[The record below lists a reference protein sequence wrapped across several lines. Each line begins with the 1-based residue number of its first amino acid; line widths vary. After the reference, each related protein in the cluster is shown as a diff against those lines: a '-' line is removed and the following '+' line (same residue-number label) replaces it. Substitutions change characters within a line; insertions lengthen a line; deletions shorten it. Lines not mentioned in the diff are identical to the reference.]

1 MTQEMSRLKRN
12 RLPVFQVLEP
22 RFVMAAQIFGP
33 RPGYMQDWIVQ
44 LREESPLS
52 PIASIGFDV
61 APKGVEFETKRSL
74 GTRTLFEVRTYSVD
88 GQDAIDALQTDPR
101 IFAFSKNSVIQ
112 GGSIPNDADFPNQIG
127 LHNVG
132 QFGAKFD
139 ADIDGLEA
147 WEINVG
153 TPSVVVGVIDSG
165 IDLVHPDLYLNIW
178 INQGEI
184 PLSVKAGLTDVDQDG
199 LFTFYDLNDLVNAE
213 LVRDANRN
221 QYIDAD
227 DLLQDPRWAD
237 GFDTDG
243 NEYVDD
249 LFGWNFRTGS
259 NEPFAPN
266 NPSDSQGHGTHV
278 AGIIGS
284 IGNNAI
290 GTTGVNRKS
299 SLMSLKF
306 LDENNRGDLASA
318 IAAINYAKTMR
329 TRFQTN
335 VRVLNASWGQS
346 GESNPILQETIF
358 NAGEAGILLIA
369 AAGNG
374 NVLGQG
380 IDNDRTPFFPASY
393 SLSNVI
399 AVGASDA
406 NDNLASFSNFGSSSV
421 HIVAPGVAIKS
432 TLPNGS
438 YGEANGTSM
447 AAPFV
452 SGTAA
457 LLWSEYRTASVD
469 EVRQAILENV
479 DELTNLQGIVS
490 RSGRLNADR
499 SIRAS
504 SFSPQANLIDAP
516 NIVTESS
523 DNYRFQVRFEH
534 RNGIDVSSL
543 DNKDFVVRSTWGEM
557 VELPV
562 RLIDS
567 SIRSEDSGRI
577 VYASYELLPRRG
589 FWDPLD
595 YGTYQIILGANEI
608 LASGVGSASR
618 PQIVGQFQVR
628 IEKPN
633 VIYVIDPRDH
643 INQGSLRH
651 AIGQAN
657 ADPST
662 AFTIILES
670 NTYQVTIPPNNL
682 GSFVTLPESCTSQG
696 PVAWSDRWTGDLEVY
711 GNVSIFGSA
720 SATTIIRTTTND
732 RVFRVHPDASL
743 RLFRTT
749 ITGGVASALGGGG
762 IINAGSLSI
771 HQSTLTGNSVSELS
785 QGSGMG
791 GAILSLT
798 GTVEIVDSRLH
809 GNSAVIGGGA
819 LVCGDSEL
827 SVRQSSVDNNHGGG
841 VVSFSSQSTDIANS
855 TIAFNTG
862 EALGSR
868 ERNLAGGDASSSI
881 PKISGDGQSILFLS
895 ESTRLSE
902 SDSNNAEDIFYFD
915 RRTNRVRQISISSQG
930 SGANRDSSQVSVSGD
945 GSQVLF
951 ISEANNLVAPDDL
964 FSRDLFLHDLNLQT
978 TIRLSPPGLPVR
990 EVRGQP
996 SQSSNGN
1003 TVVFQHVTPDD
1014 PNNAW
1019 GVFLWNKGTNLYEA
1033 IPLEINNDFIDL
1045 TYLDHTALSGD
1056 GEYLLVMANSS
1067 GTSIDENHDM
1077 FLYDVQN
1084 RISRKLPIR
1093 NAGSVGGSYFSGSIS
1108 HTGRF
1113 IAFVSDDP
1121 TTVPN
1126 DTNGVA
1132 DIFLYDVQQDSVRR
1146 ISQTGQNGQANAA
1159 SYAPSISADGRYV
1172 AFMSTA
1178 NNLVP
1183 TATSG
1188 RSHIFVA
1195 DTVTG
1200 EVSLVSA
1207 NVGGVQADGD
1217 SLYPSIS
1224 DDGRYVTFQSTARN
1238 LLPDIP
1244 SSRLSGKS
1252 QIYVVDRVTGEVQ
1265 SASAFYQTSSIN
1277 FAHSSIAANQATYA
1291 VTGNIRVQDSLFFA
1305 NNSAFDW
1312 DTNVVSLGNNLLSS
1326 VPNLG
1331 HLQNTDQR
1339 LPSAAMRVGEPT
1351 IGINGTLGFPLLSG
1365 SPAIGNANPTV
1376 SQSVDQWGRLRVTRD
1391 IGAIE
1396 TVTGNLS
1403 GQVFADLNGNGIQDN
1418 GEPSFLSS
1426 TVFLDSNRDGIP
1438 QRFESETSLQAGAY
1452 AFVDILPGT
1461 HQVRVVVPNNWTAS
1475 DEPIQRLPSGTI
1487 QPNGASNQPVVGRT
1501 GRTVAFTSFA
1511 NNLVGNVTTGL
1522 NLFVSRD
1529 GLIERIPTT
1538 GSNLRVNDIGGTNEE
1553 LVVYRTDVGLYAF
1566 DLLTKQNTLLSV
1578 TNSGSPADG
1587 YSEDAA
1593 ISEDGRWVVYSS
1605 FAKNLVPGDVDNNAD
1620 IFLLDR
1626 STGQVDSVTRAA
1638 LGFQGNFD
1646 SLSPSISN
1654 DGRYVVFMSDATNL
1668 VTDDTNGVGDI
1679 FLYDREDNSI
1689 KLVSRSAT
1697 GTQANASS
1705 LSPRLSRNGSTIVF
1719 QSLASNLVNDDNNGS
1734 NDLFTVDVSSLSITK
1749 LDIPFRTNLGFQNLS
1764 PTISGDGQY
1773 IVFIS
1778 SGLTTST
1785 TTSIRD
1791 VYVYDRKNGGD
1802 ATSDLATRLRR
1813 ISETF
1818 DGSNNNGNSNAPSIS
1833 SDGSTVVF
1841 DSFSTKLISG
1851 DTNQRQDVFKSPN
1864 PFESNARLVDL
1875 VAGDRISMEPF
1886 GLTPDSGI
1894 VRGTVYY
1901 DIDRSDS
1908 LQLGESLLANWIVY
1922 LDLNNN
1928 QRRDSQEPF
1937 QTTSEDGNFSFVNVP
1952 SYREYYIRAESQ
1964 LGWEASVVSST
1975 STRFFL
1981 PAGGE
1986 VLQRDLGFIPQ
1997 TTQGQSSNSSIEGRV
2012 FFDLNQNGKQDVGE
2026 PGRANLEV
2034 YLDLNRN
2041 ERRDFDEPRTI
2052 TNSSGVYRFTGL
2064 GPLQTAVRVTLNEG
2078 LRTTTP
2084 IGNRFQASNT
2094 PFTSGSSVLSNPQDI
2109 VMGDFD
2115 GQNGMDLAI
2124 AMVSANQVS
2133 LLLNDGAGGFQS
2145 APVLVNIG
2153 PNGKG
2158 PIAMAAGDLNKNGTV
2173 DLVVVN
2179 AFNSTAT
2186 ILIDFNGSGFT
2197 RTTTITLAAIPTQVA
2212 IGDLNGDSN
2221 PDLVFLGQLI
2231 DGTGRWYTFI
2241 NDGVGQFTSVATGL
2255 TGGKRPVSLALRDFS
2270 QDNRPDLAI
2279 AHMGDRGRAGDNG
2292 SVSILLGTGVN
2303 SFLAPTRLIAGNS
2316 PSSIDAGDLNKD
2328 GALDLVVTNFGSNT
2342 ATIFQGFNDGRFE
2355 SRAAIS
2361 LGLGPIDLSLVDVNH
2376 DGDID
2381 IVSTSL
2387 TDNSVSIVRNRQSQQ
2402 SSSVPDSF
2410 VFDATETFAV
2420 AQFVVGDKLAFVAGD
2435 INASGTI
2442 DFAFV
2447 VSSSNQVNI
2456 RKNSLINGAHRVS
2469 LTGSNSVQDLLFG
2482 LRAEV
2487 VDPKLDPIIGPASVL
2502 EDTANYVIPLTGI
2515 SAGVT
2520 SGPPLRWTITS
2531 SNMDVIPVPQLGYTN
2546 GATAGTLTFSTVPN
2560 VSGTSV
2566 IRVRL
2571 ENAGADGVFDTVDD
2585 GRVDRSWT
2593 MTVLPVNDPPT
2604 VRLAGDQVVTV
2615 GSNLRTV
2622 PLFATNFDPGGG
2634 SYEESQRIQEFI
2646 VSTPQTELFRVQP
2659 HIDNNGTLRYQPNLD
2674 RTGTAIVSVQVRD
2687 SGGIENGG
2695 RDRSV
2700 VQTFQ
2705 IIVTALADGDFD
2717 FGDSPLPYRTL
2728 LAQDGARHRIS
2739 SLFLGTRIDAELD
2752 GQPNSDA
2759 TGDGAL
2765 INDEDG
2771 VFWVST
2777 LSAHSSISTVSSV
2790 VIISSGSGLLDAWV
2804 DFNQDGDWLDSGEQI
2819 FANRPVQFGRNLLSF
2834 TIPAGAKS
2842 GTTFSRFRLS
2852 SAGGLSSTGI
2862 AEDGEVEDHR
2872 INLVNGTSGF
2882 PLEMMSTAISD
2893 HELRLENGFLIARS
2907 GGFLA
2912 LSVPHNLVSSVR
2924 VMGEDLLP
2932 IYSVAAPSR
2941 NLIGRV
2947 YYQSEPLMV
2956 SLHLDALN
2964 NDLTTLE
2971 NNVLQGIQRIDL
2983 TSPATQTLRIDSR
2996 VVAQMRSNLGIR
3008 VSIGADD
3015 RILSNEQWRLSNRIR
3030 EGTEVIHEFRA
3041 SKNGVRV
3048 ETTLATTWQN
3058 PLNPLDV
3065 DGDGLVTPLDV
3076 LAIINFI
3083 NIGSGSLPEFDPLNP
3098 LTSTF
3103 SDVNGNN
3110 SVEPLD
3116 VLTVINAINSVNS
3129 GGEGERRENEIDEAI
3144 SALYWN

>member
-1 MTQEMSRLKRN
+1 
-12 RLPVFQVLEP
+12 
-22 RFVMAAQIFGP
+22 MAAQIFGP

-44 LREESPLS
+44 LKDDSLLHPA
-52 PIASIGFDV
+52 ASIGFDV
-61 APKGVEFETKRSL
+61 APKGVELETKRSL
-74 GTRTLFEVRTYSVD
+74 GTRSLFEVRTFSVNE
-88 GQDAIDALQTDPR
+88 QDALDALEADPR
-101 IFAFSKNSVIQ
+101 ILTFSRNSVIH
-112 GGSIPNDADFPNQIG
+112 GASIPNDADFPNQIG

-139 ADIDGLEA
+139 ADIDALEA

-184 PLSVKAGLTDVDQDG
+184 PLSIKAGLTDVDQDG
-199 LFTFYDLNDLVNAE
+199 LFTFYDLNDPVNAE
-213 LVRDANRN
+213 WVYDVNGN
-221 QYIDAD
+221 NYIDAD
-227 DLLQDPRWAD
+227 DLLQNPRWAD

-259 NEPFAPN
+259 NEPYAPN
-266 NPSDSQGHGTHV
+266 NPSDTQGHGTHV

-284 IGNNAI
+284 IGDNAI
-290 GTTGVNRKS
+290 GTTGVNRKT

-329 TRFQTN
+329 DRFQTN
-335 VRVLNASWGQS
+335 VRVLNASWGQA
-346 GESNPILQETIF
+346 GESNPILQETIW
-358 NAGEAGILLIA
+358 NAGDAGILLIA
-369 AAGNG
+369 ASGNG

-393 SLSNVI
+393 PLQNVI

-406 NDNLASFSNFGSSSV
+406 NDSLASFSNFGSSTV

-457 LLWSEYRTASVD
+457 LLWSEYRNASVD

-479 DELTNLQGIVS
+479 DELASLKGIVAQ
-490 RSGRLNADR
+490 SGRLNANR
-499 SIRAS
+499 AIRAS
-504 SFSPQANLIDAP
+504 SFSPQAILIDAP
-516 NIVTESS
+516 NIVAESS

-534 RNGIDVSSL
+534 RNGIDISSL
-543 DNKDFVVRSTWGEM
+543 DDNDFLVRSTWGEM

-577 VYASYELLPRRG
+577 VYASYELLARG
-589 FWDPLD
+589 GLWDPLD
-595 YGTYQIILGANEI
+595 YGSYQIVLGANEI
-608 LASGVGSASR
+608 LANGVDSASR
-618 PQIVGQFQVR
+618 SQLIGQFQVR

-633 VIYVIDPRDH
+633 VIYVVDPRDH
-643 INQGSLRH
+643 VNEGSLRH

-657 ADPST
+657 AEPT
-662 AFTIILES
+662 NAFTIILES
-670 NTYQVTIPPNNL
+670 NTYQVNIPPNTL
-682 GSFVTLPESCTSQG
+682 GSFVIPPASCTSQSG
-696 PVAWSDRWTGDLEVY
+696 VAWSDPWTGDLEVY
-711 GNVSIFGSA
+711 GNVSIFGSS
-720 SATTIIRTTTND
+720 SATTAIRNTTND
-732 RVFRVHPDASL
+732 RVFRVHPEGSL
-743 RLFRTT
+743 RVFRTN
-749 ITGGVASALGGGG
+749 IAGGVGSSIGGGG
-762 IINAGSLSI
+762 IINAGMLSI
-771 HQSTLTGNSVSELS
+771 HQSTLTGNTASELS
-785 QGSGMG
+785 QGSGAAGMG

-809 GNSAVIGGGA
+809 GNAAAIGGGA
-819 LVCGDSEL
+819 LVCGDTEL
-827 SVRQSSVDNNHGGG
+827 SIRQSSVDDNLGGG
-841 VVSFSSQSTDIANS
+841 VVSFSTKSSDITNS
-855 TIAFNTG
+855 TIASNTG

-868 ERNLAGGDASSSI
+868 DRNLAGGDAPSTI
-881 PKISGDGQSILFLS
+881 PKISGDGQSILFSS
-895 ESTRLSE
+895 ESSRLSE
-902 SDSNNAEDIFYFD
+902 SDLNNAEDIFLFD
-915 RRTNRVRQISISSQG
+915 RRTNRVRQISVSSQG
-930 SGANRDSSQVSVSGD
+930 NGANRASSQLSVSGN

-951 ISEANNLVAPDDL
+951 ISEASNLVAPDDL
-964 FSRDLFLHDLNLQT
+964 FSRDLFLHDLNLQST
-978 TIRLSPPGLPVR
+978 VRLSPPGIPVR

-996 SQSSNGN
+996 SQSFDGN
-1003 TVVFQHVTPDD
+1003 TIAFQHVTPND

-1019 GVFLWNKGTNLYEA
+1019 GVFIWRKDTNQYESLSLQ
-1033 IPLEINNDFIDL
+1033 IGNNSIDL
-1045 TYLDHTALSGD
+1045 SFLDHTALSGD
-1056 GEYLLVMANSS
+1056 GKYLLVMANSS
-1067 GTSIDENHDM
+1067 GTAIGEHHDM
-1077 FLYDVQN
+1077 FLYDTQN
-1084 RISRKLPIR
+1084 RTVRKLPVR
-1093 NAGSVGGSYFSGSIS
+1093 NAESTGGSYFSGSIS

-1121 TTVPN
+1121 NTVAD

-1132 DIFLYDVQQDSVRR
+1132 DVFLYDSQEDSIRR
-1146 ISQTGQNGQANAA
+1146 ISQRITSEQANAP
-1159 SYAPSISADGRYV
+1159 SYSPSVNADGRYV
-1172 AFMSTA
+1172 VFSSTA

-1183 TATSG
+1183 SATNG

-1195 DTVTG
+1195 DTLTG
-1200 EVSLVSA
+1200 VVSLVSA
-1207 NVGGVQADGD
+1207 NVDGVQADGD
-1217 SLYPSIS
+1217 SFSPSIS
-1224 DDGRYVTFQSTARN
+1224 DDGRYVTFQSTAKN
-1238 LLPDIP
+1238 LLRHIP
-1244 SSRLSGKS
+1244 SSRLSGES
-1252 QIYVVDRVTGEVQ
+1252 QIYVVDRWTGEVQ
-1265 SASAFYQTSSIN
+1265 SASAFYQTSNIN
-1277 FAHSSIAANQATYA
+1277 VAQSTIAANQATYA
-1291 VTGNIRVQDSLFFA
+1291 VTGNVRVQDSLFFS

-1326 VPNLG
+1326 IPKLEN
-1331 HLQNTDQR
+1331 LQNSDQR

-1351 IGINGTLGFPLLSG
+1351 LGVNGTLGFPLLSG
-1365 SPAIGNANPTV
+1365 SPAIGNANPTT
-1376 SQSVDQWGRLRVTRD
+1376 SQSVDQWGRARVTRD

-1396 TVTGNLS
+1396 TVTGSLS
-1403 GQVFADLNGNGIQDN
+1403 GLVFADLNGNGIQDN

-1426 TVFLDSNRDGIP
+1426 TVFLDTNRDGIP
-1438 QRFESETSLQAGAY
+1438 QRFERQSSSQAGAY
-1452 AFVDILPGT
+1452 TFSDIPPGS
-1461 HQVRVVVPNNWTAS
+1461 HQIRVVVPTNWTAS
-1475 DEPIQRLPSGTI
+1475 DEPIQRVPDGTI
-1487 QPNGASNQPVVGRT
+1487 QPNGASNRPVVGRT
-1501 GRTVAFTSFA
+1501 GRTVALTSFA
-1511 NNLVGNVTTGL
+1511 TNLVENTPAGL

-1529 GLIERIPTT
+1529 GQIERVPTS
-1538 GSNLRVNDIGGTNEE
+1538 GSNLRVNDVGGTNEE
-1553 LVVYRTDVGLYAF
+1553 LVVYRTDLGLYVY
-1566 DLLTKQNTLLSV
+1566 DVLTKQNTLLSV
-1578 TNSGSPADG
+1578 TNSGLPADG

-1593 ISEDGRWVVYSS
+1593 ISENGRWVVYSS

-1626 STGQVDSVTRAA
+1626 STAQVESITRKA

-1646 SLSPSISN
+1646 SLSPTISN
-1654 DGRYVVFMSDATNL
+1654 DGRYIVFMSDATNL
-1668 VTDDTNGVGDI
+1668 VTDDTNGVGDV
-1679 FLYDREDNSI
+1679 FLYDRENNSI
-1689 KLVSRSAT
+1689 KLVSRSAM
-1697 GTQANASS
+1697 GTQSNASS
-1705 LSPRLSRNGSTIVF
+1705 LSPRLSRDGSTIVF
-1719 QSLASNLVNDDNNGS
+1719 QSLASNLVDDDNNGS
-1734 NDLFTVDVSSLSITK
+1734 NDLFTVDIGSLLLTK

-1773 IVFIS
+1773 IVFVS
-1778 SGLTTST
+1778 NGLTTST
-1785 TTSIRD
+1785 TASMRD
-1791 VYVYDRKNGGD
+1791 VYVYDRMDGGD
-1802 ATSDLATRLRR
+1802 ATSGLATRLRR
-1813 ISETF
+1813 ISGTF
-1818 DGSNNNGNSNAPSIS
+1818 DGSSNNGNSNAPSIS
-1833 SDGSTVVF
+1833 SDGSIVVF
-1841 DSFSTKLISG
+1841 DSLSTKLISG

-1864 PFESNARLVDL
+1864 PFESNARPVHL
-1875 VAGDRISMEPF
+1875 VAGDRISMEPI

-1894 VRGTVYY
+1894 IRGTVYY

-1908 LQLGESLLANWIVY
+1908 LQLGERLLANWIVY

-1964 LGWEASVVSST
+1964 LGWEASVGSSS

-1986 VLQRDLGFIPQ
+1986 ILQRDLGFIPQ

-2012 FFDLNQNGKQDVGE
+2012 FFDINQNGKQDVGE
-2026 PGRANLEV
+2026 LGRANLEV

-2052 TNSSGVYRFTGL
+2052 TNSLGEYRFTGL

-2084 IGNRFQASNT
+2084 IGNRFQTSNT

-2158 PIAMAAGDLNKNGTV
+2158 PIAMAVGDLNKNGTV

-2186 ILIDFNGSGFT
+2186 ILIDFSGSGFT
-2197 RTTTITLAAIPTQVA
+2197 RTTTIPLAAIPTQVA

-2221 PDLVFLGQLI
+2221 PDLVFLGQLV

-2241 NDGVGQFTSVATGL
+2241 NDGAGQFTSVSTGL
-2255 TGGKRPVSLALRDFS
+2255 TGGKRPVSLALRDFN
-2270 QDNRPDLAI
+2270 QDNRFDLAI
-2279 AHMGDRGRAGDNG
+2279 AHMGDGGRAGDNG

-2303 SFLAPTRLIAGNS
+2303 SFLAPTRLIAGNA

-2355 SRAAIS
+2355 SRAQIS
-2361 LGLGPIDLSLVDVNH
+2361 LGLGPIDLSLADVNH

-2402 SSSVPDSF
+2402 SSSIPDSF

-2420 AQFVVGDKLAFVAGD
+2420 AQLVVGDKLAFVAGD

-2456 RKNSLINGAHRVS
+2456 RKNSLVNGAHRVS
-2469 LTGSNSVQDLLFG
+2469 LTGSNSVRDLSFG

-2487 VDPKLDPIIGPASVL
+2487 VLPTLDPVPGPMSVL
-2502 EDTANYVIPLTGI
+2502 EDITNYVIPLTGI
-2515 SAGVT
+2515 SKGVT

-2531 SNMDVIPVPQLGYTN
+2531 SNLDVIPVPQLGYTN
-2546 GATAGTLTFSTVPN
+2546 GATSGTLTVSAVPN

-2585 GRVDRSWT
+2585 GRVERSWT

-2604 VRLAGDQVVTV
+2604 IRLAGDQVVTV
-2615 GSNLRTV
+2615 GSSLRTV
-2622 PLFATNFDPGGG
+2622 PFFATNFDTGGG

-2659 HIDNNGTLRYQPNLD
+2659 HIDNSGTLRYQPNLD

-2705 IIVTALADGDFD
+2705 IIVTDLADGDFD
-2717 FGDSPLPYRTL
+2717 FGDSPIPYRTL
-2728 LAQDGARHRIS
+2728 LANDGARHRIS

-2759 TGDGAL
+2759 TGDGAFL
-2765 INDEDG
+2765 NDEDG

-2777 LSAHSSISTVSSV
+2777 LSAHSSISTVSSIV
-2790 VIISSGSGLLDAWV
+2790 SVASGDGLLDGWI

-2819 FANRPVQFGRNLLSF
+2819 FANRPVDFGRNLLSF
-2834 TIPAGAKS
+2834 SIPAGAKP
-2842 GTTFSRFRLS
+2842 GTTFARFRLS
-2852 SAGGLSSTGI
+2852 SLGGLSPTGI
-2862 AEDGEVEDHR
+2862 AEDGEVEDYK
-2872 INLVNGTSGF
+2872 INLVDGRNGF
-2882 PLEMMSTAISD
+2882 PLEMMATAIRD
-2893 HELRLENGFLIARS
+2893 HELRLENGFLIVRS
-2907 GGFLA
+2907 GGSLA

-2924 VMGEDLLP
+2924 LMGEESIP
-2932 IYSVAAPSR
+2932 VYSVMVPSR
-2941 NLIGRV
+2941 NLIGGI
-2947 YYQSEPLMV
+2947 YYQAEPLLV

-2964 NDLTTLE
+2964 NDLTTLD
-2971 NNVLQGIQRIDL
+2971 NNELKGFQRIEL
-2983 TSPATQTLRIDSR
+2983 TSPAPQTLRVDSR
-2996 VVAQMRSNLGIR
+2996 TLAQMKSDLGIR
-3008 VSIGADD
+3008 ITIGADD
-3015 RILSNEQWRLSNRIR
+3015 RILSNDLWRLSNRIP
-3030 EGTEVIHEFRA
+3030 EGTGVVHEFRA
-3041 SKNGVRV
+3041 STNGVRV
-3048 ETTLATTWQN
+3048 ETSLARTWQN
-3058 PLNPLDV
+3058 PFNQLDV
-3065 DGDGLVTPLDV
+3065 DGDGQVTPLDV

-3083 NIGSGSLPEFDPLNP
+3083 NSGSGSLPEFDPASP
-3098 LTSTF
+3098 LASAF
-3103 SDVNGNN
+3103 ADVNGNN

-3116 VLTVINAINSVNS
+3116 VLAVINAINSTNL
-3129 GGEGERRENEIDEAI
+3129 GGEGEERKKAIDDAI
-3144 SALYWN
+3144 SVLYWK

>member
-1 MTQEMSRLKRN
+1 MSRPKRN
-12 RLPVFQVLEP
+12 RSPVFQVLEP

-33 RPGYMQDWIVQ
+33 RPGHMQDWIVQ
-44 LREESPLS
+44 LKDESLS
-52 PIASIGFDV
+52 SSIASVGFDV

-88 GQDAIDALQTDPR
+88 EQDAIDAFQADPR
-101 IFAFSKNSVIQ
+101 IFAFSQNSVIR

-139 ADIDGLEA
+139 ADIDALEA

-165 IDLVHPDLYLNIW
+165 IDLIHPDLYLNIW

-184 PLSVKAGLTDVDQDG
+184 PLSIKAGLTDADQDG
-199 LFTFYDLNDLVNAE
+199 LFTFYDLNNPVNAE
-213 LVRDANRN
+213 LVRDVNRN

-278 AGIIGS
+278 AGIIGA
-284 IGNNAI
+284 IGDNAI
-290 GTTGVNRKS
+290 GTTGVNRKT
-299 SLMSLKF
+299 SLMALKF

-335 VRVLNASWGQS
+335 VRVLNASWGQA

-358 NAGEAGILLIA
+358 NAGEAGMLLIA

-406 NDNLASFSNFGSSSV
+406 NDNLASFSNFGASSV

-457 LLWSEYRTASVD
+457 LLWSEYRTASLD
-469 EVRQAILENV
+469 EIRQAILENT

-499 SIRAS
+499 AIRAS
-504 SFSPQANLIDAP
+504 SFSPQANLVDAP

-543 DNKDFVVRSTWGEM
+543 DNKDFVVRSTWGEV
-557 VELPV
+557 VEIPV
-562 RLIDS
+562 RLMDS

-577 VYASYELLPRRG
+577 VYASYELLPRGG

-608 LASGVGSASR
+608 MASGVESASR
-618 PQIVGQFQVR
+618 SQIVGQFQVR

-633 VIYVIDPRDH
+633 VIYVVDPRDH
-643 INQGSLRH
+643 FNEGSLRH

-657 ADPST
+657 AEPAT
-662 AFTIILES
+662 AFTIILET
-670 NTYQVTIPPNNL
+670 NTYQVSIPPNTL
-682 GSFVTLPESCTSQG
+682 GSFVTPPDSCTSQF
-696 PVAWSDRWTGDLEVY
+696 PDVWSDPWTGDLEVY
-711 GNVSIFGSA
+711 GNVSIFGSS
-720 SATTIIRTTTND
+720 SATTVIRTTTND
-732 RVFRVHPDASL
+732 RVFRVHPDGTL

-749 ITGGVASALGGGG
+749 IAGGVGSALGGG
-762 IINAGSLSI
+762 IINAGSLAI
-771 HQSTLTGNSVSELS
+771 HQSTLTGNSASELS
-785 QGSGMG
+785 QETGMG

-809 GNSAVIGGGA
+809 GNSAAIGGGA

-827 SVRQSSVDNNHGGG
+827 SIRQSSVDNNLGGG

-855 TIAFNTG
+855 TIALNIG

-868 ERNLAGGDASSSI
+868 ERNLAGGDAPSSI

-902 SDSNNAEDIFYFD
+902 SDSNNAEDIFFFD
-915 RRTNRVRQISISSQG
+915 RRTNRVRQISVSSQG
-930 SGANRDSSQVSVSGD
+930 DGANRASSQLSVSRD
-945 GSQVLF
+945 GSQILF

-978 TIRLSPPGLPVR
+978 TVRLSPPGVPVR

-996 SQSSNGN
+996 SQSSDGN
-1003 TVVFQHVTPDD
+1003 TVAFQNVTPDD

-1019 GVFLWNKGTNLYEA
+1019 GVFLWNKGTNQYEA
-1033 IPLEINNDFIDL
+1033 IPLQINNDFIDL

-1056 GEYLLVMANSS
+1056 GRYLLVMANSS
-1067 GTSIDENHDM
+1067 GTSIDEHHDM

-1084 RISRKLPIR
+1084 RISRKLPFR
-1093 NAGSVGGSYFSGSIS
+1093 NAESVRGSYFSGSIS

-1121 TTVPN
+1121 TTVQN

-1132 DIFLYDVQQDSVRR
+1132 DVFLYDVQQDSVRR
-1146 ISQTGQNGQANAA
+1146 ISQRSLNEQSNAP

-1172 AFMSTA
+1172 AFASTA
-1178 NNLVP
+1178 DNLVP
-1183 TATSG
+1183 TATDG

-1207 NVGGVQADGD
+1207 NTDGVQADGD
-1217 SLYPSIS
+1217 SFYPSIS

-1238 LLPDIP
+1238 LLRDIP
-1244 SSRLSGKS
+1244 SSRLSGES
-1252 QIYVVDRVTGEVQ
+1252 QIYVVDRWTGEVQ
-1265 SASAFYQTSSIN
+1265 SVSAFYQTSNIN
-1277 FAHSSIAANQATYA
+1277 VAQSTIAANQATYA
-1291 VTGNIRVQDSLFFA
+1291 VTGNVRVQDSLFFA

-1326 VPNLG
+1326 VPSLG
-1331 HLQNTDQR
+1331 NLQNTDQR
-1339 LPSAAMRVGEPT
+1339 LPSAAMRVGEPA
-1351 IGINGTLGFPLLSG
+1351 IGMNGTLGFPLLSG

-1376 SQSVDQWGRLRVTRD
+1376 SQSEDQWGRRRVSRD

-1403 GQVFADLNGNGIQDN
+1403 GQVFADLNGNGVQDN

-1426 TVFLDSNRDGIP
+1426 TVFLDANRDGIP
-1438 QRFESETSLQAGAY
+1438 QRLESQTSLQAGVY
-1452 AFVDILPGT
+1452 AFTDIPPGT
-1461 HQVRVVVPNNWTAS
+1461 NQVRVVVPTNWTAS
-1475 DEPIQRLPSGTI
+1475 DEPIQRLPVGTI
-1487 QPNGASNQPVVGRT
+1487 QPNGASNLPVVGRT

-1511 NNLVGNVTTGL
+1511 NNLVENVPTGFH
-1522 NLFVSRD
+1522 LFVSRD
-1529 GLIERIPTT
+1529 GQIERVPTT

-1553 LVVYRTDVGLYAF
+1553 LVFYRTDLGLYAY
-1566 DLLTKQNTLLSV
+1566 DLFTKQNTLLSV

-1620 IFLLDR
+1620 IFLFDR

-1638 LGFQGNFD
+1638 LGFQGDFD

-1689 KLVSRSAT
+1689 KLVSRSAM
-1697 GTQANASS
+1697 GTQSNASS
-1705 LSPRLSRNGSTIVF
+1705 LSPRLSRDGSTIVF

-1734 NDLFTVDVSSLSITK
+1734 NDLFTVDVSSLSINK

-1773 IVFIS
+1773 IVFVS
-1778 SGLTTST
+1778 NGLTTST

-1791 VYVYDRKNGGD
+1791 VFVYDRMDGGD
-1802 ATSDLATRLRR
+1802 ATSGLATRLRR
-1813 ISETF
+1813 ISNTF
-1818 DGSNNNGNSNAPSIS
+1818 DGSSNNGNSNAASIS
-1833 SDGSTVVF
+1833 SDGGIVVF

-1875 VAGDRISMEPF
+1875 VAGDRISMDPI

-1922 LDLNNN
+1922 FDLNNN

-1937 QTTSEDGNFSFVNVP
+1937 QTTSEDGIFSFVNVP

-1964 LGWEASVVSST
+1964 LGWEASVVSSS

-1986 VLQRDLGFIPQ
+1986 ILQRDLGFIPQ

-2052 TNSSGVYRFTGL
+2052 TNSLGEYRFTGL
-2064 GPLQTAVRVTLNEG
+2064 GPLQTAVRVNLNEG

-2084 IGNRFQASNT
+2084 IGNRFQSSNT

-2109 VMGDFD
+2109 VVGDFD

-2133 LLLNDGAGGFQS
+2133 MLLNDGAGGFQS
-2145 APVLVNIG
+2145 SPVLINIG

-2197 RTTTITLAAIPTQVA
+2197 RTTTIPLAVIPTQVA

-2221 PDLVFLGQLI
+2221 PDLIFLGQLI

-2241 NDGVGQFTSVATGL
+2241 NDGVGQFTSAATGL
-2255 TGGKRPVSLALRDFS
+2255 TGGKRPVSSALRDFN
-2270 QDNRPDLAI
+2270 QDNRLDLAI
-2279 AHMGDRGRAGDNG
+2279 AHMGDGGRAGDNG

-2303 SFLAPTRLIAGNS
+2303 SFLAPTRLIAGNA
-2316 PSSIDAGDLNKD
+2316 PSSIDAADLSKD

-2355 SRAAIS
+2355 SRAQIS

-2420 AQFVVGDKLAFVAGD
+2420 AQLVVGDKLAFVAGD
-2435 INASGTI
+2435 INGSGTI

-2469 LTGSNSVQDLLFG
+2469 LTGSNSVRDLLFG

-2487 VDPKLDPIIGPASVL
+2487 VLPTLDPISGPTSVL

-2531 SNMDVIPVPQLGYTN
+2531 SNLDVIPVPQLGYTN
-2546 GATAGTLTFSTVPN
+2546 GATSGTLTVSAVPN

-2615 GSNLRTV
+2615 GTNLRTV

-2646 VSTPQTELFRVQP
+2646 VSTPQTDLFRVQP

-2687 SGGIENGG
+2687 NGGIENGG

-2705 IIVTALADGDFD
+2705 IIVTDLADGDFD

-2739 SLFLGTRIDAELD
+2739 SLFLGTGIDAELD

-2759 TGDGAL
+2759 TGDGAFL
-2765 INDEDG
+2765 NDEDG
-2771 VFWVST
+2771 VLWVST

-2790 VIISSGSGLLDAWV
+2790 VIVSSDNGLLDAWI

-2819 FANRPVQFGRNLLSF
+2819 FANRPVEFGRNLLSF

-2842 GTTFSRFRLS
+2842 GNTFSRFRLS
-2852 SAGGLSSTGI
+2852 SAGGLSSTGL
-2862 AEDGEVEDHR
+2862 AEDGEVEDYR
-2872 INLVNGTSGF
+2872 INLVDGTIGF
-2882 PLEMMSTAISD
+2882 PLEMMSTAIGD

-2907 GGFLA
+2907 GGLLT

-2924 VMGEDLLP
+2924 FMGEDPSP
-2932 IYSVAAPSR
+2932 IYSVASPSR
-2941 NLIGRV
+2941 NLIGTV

-2956 SLHLDALN
+2956 SLHLDTLN

-2971 NNVLQGIQRIDL
+2971 NNVLQGFQRIEL
-2983 TSPATQTLRIDSR
+2983 TSPAPQTLRIDSR
-2996 VVAQMRSNLGIR
+2996 IVAQMRSNLGIR

-3015 RILSNEQWRLSNRIR
+3015 RILSNEVWRLSNRFR
-3030 EGTEVIHEFRA
+3030 EGMGVVHEFRA
-3041 SKNGVRV
+3041 STNGVRV
-3048 ETTLATTWQN
+3048 ETTLATAWQN

-3083 NIGSGSLPEFDPLNP
+3083 NMGASSLPEFDPLNP
-3098 LTSTF
+3098 LASTF

-3116 VLTVINAINSVNS
+3116 VLAVINAINSVNS

>member
-1 MTQEMSRLKRN
+1 
-12 RLPVFQVLEP
+12 
-22 RFVMAAQIFGP
+22 MAAQIFGP

-577 VYASYELLPRRG
+577 VYASYELLPRGG